1 MRQSAQAILR
11 RRLTTAIALPIV
23 LLLLLSG
30 ISIWQVNS
38 LRSALQWVDHTDRVI
53 SQANRVQKLLVDME
67 TGNRGYLLTGEQIF
81 LAPYTQAVAQIKPAL
96 NELKHLVDDNPSQV
110 QRVEELQQRHAN
122 WIRGVPNLA
131 LAQSNQP
138 ELRATLLRRKQEMDA
153 MRSLIANFIATEE
166 QLHSDRVRT
175 VQQISRFV
183 TATSVGLAFIIGAAL
198 AYVSWQQ
205 LRKVAQTYTTMLA
218 SLQQS
223 LDDRNAAE
231 GALRNSEERFRRA
244 ILEAPLPIMLHT
256 ETGEVIQINRQWV
269 QITGYTLQDIPTIA
283 DWTERA
289 YGERRNLVRAEIEQ
303 LYQSKESLAEGE
315 FVVTTRA
322 GEKRTW
328 EFFSSPVGALADG
341 RRLVIS
347 TAIDITERKHIEQQF
362 QENYTLLQS
371 VINGT
376 TDAIFMKDR
385 QRCYR
390 LANQRTAQIL
400 GQSVEDILGKNDTQ
414 FLPPDVVTA
423 NYSYQTSPIPSLF
436 PHPQSTNLR
445 FLVSA
450 ILKTIAPSYE
460 LLHNQELPCARDRHI
475 LC

>member
-1 MRQSAQAILR
+1 M
-11 RRLTTAIALPIV
+11 

-67 TGNRGYLLTGEQIF
+67 TGNRSYLLTGEQIF
-81 LAPYTQAVAQIKPAL
+81 LEPYTQAIAQIKPAL
-96 NELKHLVDDNPSQV
+96 NDLKHLVDDNPIQV
-110 QRVEELQQRHAN
+110 QRVEELQQQHAN

-131 LAQSNQP
+131 LAQSNQA

-183 TATSVGLAFIIGAAL
+183 TATSVGLAIIIGAVL

-231 GALRNSEERFRRA
+231 GALRNSEERFCRA

-256 ETGEVIQINRQWV
+256 ETGEVI
-269 QITGYTLQDIPTIA
+269 
-283 DWTERA
+283 
-289 YGERRNLVRAEIEQ
+289 
-303 LYQSKESLAEGE
+303 
-315 FVVTTRA
+315 
-322 GEKRTW
+322 
-328 EFFSSPVGALADG
+328 
-341 RRLVIS
+341 
-347 TAIDITERKHIEQQF
+347 
-362 QENYTLLQS
+362 
-371 VINGT
+371 
-376 TDAIFMKDR
+376 
-385 QRCYR
+385 
-390 LANQRTAQIL
+390 
-400 GQSVEDILGKNDTQ
+400 
-414 FLPPDVVTA
+414 
-423 NYSYQTSPIPSLF
+423 
-436 PHPQSTNLR
+436 
-445 FLVSA
+445 
-450 ILKTIAPSYE
+450 
-460 LLHNQELPCARDRHI
+460 
-475 LC
+475 